1 MNYIALSFDI
11 EEWYHVAIS
20 LSLLEEKSLE
30 EFLADNEAASYDTIT
45 EATLRLLEIL
55 DYFDIRATF
64 FIVADVATRFP
75 HITDALKRSNHE
87 IASHSYTH
95 TPAFEST
102 RKIANQPLS
111 NWVEEQKMAK
121 RTLEDIFETEVIGF
135 RAPSAYFANW
145 MVPELEKLGYKYD
158 SSIAYNSFYNKTN
171 VKLKNIPSKPYRL
184 NSETLSNI
192 NPDSELYELPWS
204 YYKITK
210 NLILPAGGAFF
221 FRLFGYSFFKKV
233 IDQSLKKGDT
243 MFYLH
248 PSDITEKKISSRP
261 LYRINKG
268 KKTEKKFIKLL
279 KKYKHLYKPCCE
291 IYYKNLDGN

>member
-30 EFLADNEAASYDTIT
+30 EFLAKNEEASYDTIT

-64 FIVADVATRFP
+64 FIVADVAFRFP
-75 HITDALKRSNHE
+75 RIAEALKRSNHE

-102 RKIANQPLS
+102 RKIANQPLN

-121 RTLEDIFETEVIGF
+121 RALEDIFKTEVIGF

-145 MVPELEKLGYKYD
+145 MVPELEKLGFKYD